1 MLFHAHSVYTHL
13 TNVLLAD
20 VIWQTAF
27 RSSFGAI
34 KIIAL
39 IAFFEGF
46 LLFFSV
52 RCWHLALGNAFCIII
67 EVCEVWL

>member
-1 MLFHAHSVYTHL
+1 
-13 TNVLLAD
+13 VLLAD

-27 RSSFGAI
+27 RSPLGSI

-46 LLFFSV
+46 LLFFSIC
-52 RCWHLALGNAFCIII
+52 CWHLALGNAFCIIL